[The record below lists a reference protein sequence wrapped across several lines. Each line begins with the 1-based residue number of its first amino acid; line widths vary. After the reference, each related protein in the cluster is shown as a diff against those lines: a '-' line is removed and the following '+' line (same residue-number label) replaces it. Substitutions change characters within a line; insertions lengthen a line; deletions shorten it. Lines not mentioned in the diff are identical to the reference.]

1 MNQDE
6 FMGNGALKGIDP
18 KAIYEID
25 NMLRSGEKIK
35 AIGIYR
41 EASGVGLAEALE
53 AIEKHM
59 KQNGIQDA
67 IKESPKK
74 KGWFGR

>member
-1 MNQDE
+1 MNRNE
-6 FMGNGALKGIDP
+6 FVGNEALNGIGA

-25 NMLRSGEKIK
+25 NMLRKGEKIK

-41 EASGVGLAEALE
+41 EASGAGLAEALE